1 MESSTTL
8 DSKQYTKEQKEL
20 CKLRDEH
27 EKTLADYYAKKLK
40 YYDFS
45 HIVKNILT

>member
-8 DSKQYTKEQKEL
+8 DAKQYTKEQKEL
-20 CKLRDEH
+20 CKLRDQQ
-27 EKTLADYYAKKLK
+27 EKTLGDYYAKKLK

-45 HIVKNILT
+45 HIVKNIMT